1 MLFLA
6 HMGIGSRL
14 VKPWTQSLP
23 KWALLLGT
31 MLPDLIDKPVYYG
44 LLFYAR
50 MMGTTMGL
58 LNNSR
63 TIGHTALFLLAFTG
77 VAMVRRS
84 RLFAAL
90 ALGIATH
97 LILDNLN
104 DSLVDYFLPE
114 INHPPQHSAMVA
126 LLWPFLQS
134 YFPATPFTKFTE
146 HMHRSFNPLSLGFEV
161 IGAIILFWDGW
172 QTRHESEIREFFS
185 LRRIRRHE
193 HEHRRKHEAMK
204 SDKPNAVD

>member
-31 MLPDLIDKPVYYG
+31 MLPDLVDKPLYYF
-44 LLFYAR
+44 LLFYSR
-50 MMGTTMGL
+50 MMGTDMGL

-63 TIGHTALFLLAFTG
+63 TIGHTALFLLAFTAI
-77 VAMVRRS
+77 AMMRRS

-104 DSLVDYFLPE
+104 DGLVDYFFPDLNRPAQ
-114 INHPPQHSAMVA
+114 NSAKIA

-134 YFPATPFTKFTE
+134 YFPHPPFTKFSE
-146 HMHRSFNPLSLGFEV
+146 HMSRSFNPLNIGFEV
-161 IGAIILFWDGW
+161 IGAAILFWDWW
-172 QTRHESEIREFFS
+172 QTRHEFEIRQFFA
-185 LRRIRRHE
+185 LRRIKRHE
-193 HEHRRKHEAMK
+193 HEYRRKKAAM
-204 SDKPNAVD
+204 NAKTDR